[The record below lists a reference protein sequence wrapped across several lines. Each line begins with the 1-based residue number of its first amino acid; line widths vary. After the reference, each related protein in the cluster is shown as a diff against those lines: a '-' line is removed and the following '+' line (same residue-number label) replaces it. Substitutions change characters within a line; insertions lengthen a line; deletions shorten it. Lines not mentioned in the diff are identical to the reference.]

1 MIFSLERRFLLLL
14 LLPVAAI
21 LVAVG
26 VAGFFYAR
34 TFLLDQWVQ
43 SMHLRLEK
51 AALQIRNQLND
62 KVELIE
68 LVAKA
73 ERIPDREIMQA
84 FLIQRLIAKKGVKFV
99 DLSTESLKNRDLGQI
114 GTQAGDYGP
123 GVVKGLYTMDLSENA
138 GYCYPVMDPNALDR
152 SLRIVKVL
160 GPGGKGK
167 YRKITVRIG
176 FDSFLEPIREMGLLR
191 GSNAIL
197 VTSTG
202 QILAYTDKSQ
212 PRRRKLGEK
221 GDVVEKKL
229 LKEIRHKGFGTVFG
243 KGHPPNVVAGFYK
256 VPRINW
262 YLILYSSGY
271 EILAP
276 IVRFRFYYALAGI
289 IVLTVIILLIRF
301 TTRYVGRSISA
312 IAAASVKL
320 REGDYSVRLPEEGQ
334 DEIGQLIRSFNEMT
348 EGLKQRDLI
357 QRTFGRYV
365 DKTFVKELMH
375 RPDALRLGGEKRVV
389 TMMMADLRNFTAIS
403 EPLAPEKVIKVLN
416 RYFAKMID
424 VIDRYEGI
432 IVDFYGDSVLVFFDG
447 MTTDVA
453 HRAADAVKCAMEMQQ
468 EQKSFARE
476 MQEKGLPELQMGIG
490 IHTGEVIVGNIGAES
505 RAKYGIV
512 GSDVNLTAR
521 IQSTAGGGKIVIS
534 EQTYQ
539 TLEGRITVSGDFR
552 VCLKGVRGD
561 KELYEVESL
570 DGQAAVA

>member
-1 MIFSLERRFLLLL
+1 MIFSLERRFLLCL

-21 LVAVG
+21 LVGVSVVG
-26 VAGFFYAR
+26 FLYAR
-34 TFLLDQWVQ
+34 TFQMDQWVET
-43 SMHLRLEK
+43 MHLRLEK

-73 ERIPDREIMQA
+73 EEIPNRAIMQT
-84 FLIQRLIAKKGVKFV
+84 FLIQQLIAKKGVKFV
-99 DLSTESLKNRDLGQI
+99 DIQAENLKNRDPGRI
-114 GTQAGDYGP
+114 GTEARDYGP

-138 GYCYPVMDPNALDR
+138 GYCCPVMDPNAPDR

-160 GPGGKGK
+160 GSDLHGV
-167 YRKITVRIG
+167 YRKMTVRIG

-191 GSNAIL
+191 GSNAVL

-202 QILAYTDKSQ
+202 QILAYTDKSK
-212 PRRRKLGEK
+212 PRRKTLGET
-221 GDVVEKKL
+221 GDETEKKL
-229 LKEIRHKGFGTVFG
+229 LVQIGKKKFGTVFG
-243 KGHPPNVVAGFYK
+243 PGHPPEVVGCFYK

-262 YLILYSSGY
+262 YLILNSSGS

-276 IVRFRFYYALAGI
+276 IIRFRFYYALTGVL
-289 IVLTVIILLIRF
+289 VLTVIILLIRF

-320 REGDYSVRLPEEGQ
+320 REGDYSVRLPEEGK

-365 DKTFVKELMH
+365 DKTFVKELMR
-375 RPDALRLGGEKRVV
+375 RPDALRLGGEKKVV

-403 EPLAPEKVIKVLN
+403 EKLEPEKVIKVLN

-447 MTTDVA
+447 MTSDVA
-453 HRAADAVKCAMEMQQ
+453 QRAADAVKCAMEMQ
-468 EQKSFARE
+468 EAQKDFALE

-490 IHTGEVIVGNIGAES
+490 IHTGEVILGNIGAET
-505 RAKYGIV
+505 RAKYGVV
-512 GSDVNLTAR
+512 GSNVNLTAR
-521 IQSTAGGGKIVIS
+521 IQGTASGGKIVIS
-534 EQTYQ
+534 EQTREE
-539 TLEGRITVSGDFR
+539 LDGRIAVSGDFK

-570 DGQAAVA
+570 DGRAVAE